1 MFELVYHGGG
11 GFSWSEVMNMPVSER
26 RLNIRFINDHLDKVK
41 EAREENQVITAN
53 KPKISKPPAMASQ
66 GDKSQV
72 PTYTST
78 VKSKK

>member
-11 GFSWSEVMNMPVSER
+11 GFSWSEVMSMPISER
-26 RLNIRFINDHLDKVK
+26 KLNIRFINEHLDKVK
-41 EAREENQVITAN
+41 EAREDRETITAD
-53 KPKISKPPAMASQ
+53 KPKISRPPNVKQNDTAP
-66 GDKSQV
+66 K